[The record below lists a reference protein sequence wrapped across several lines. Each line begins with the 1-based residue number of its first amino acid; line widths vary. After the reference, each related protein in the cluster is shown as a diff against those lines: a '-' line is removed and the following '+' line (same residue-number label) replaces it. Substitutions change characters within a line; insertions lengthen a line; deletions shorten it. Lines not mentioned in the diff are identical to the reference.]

1 MNREAALAEIKNPK
15 TVENVLLAMRFISKT
30 GTVADLPMLMPIAS
44 GANTNPTLKK
54 LAIDAVCAII
64 KESLLT
70 KFSDLTAEMR
80 QKLAAIMQTLDPSI
94 IDEIGKDLF
103 CNDDARRL
111 SALQMLGILKR
122 HHRVEEF
129 LNKLLKDK
137 DPKIKATAIKL
148 MGKMMGSNDQQMVI
162 SLLSDPDARV
172 RANTVEALESLRF
185 QRSVPILLRYRKE
198 PNNRI
203 RGNVLKAL
211 YKLGHTDIEDDLL
224 DMLNSPEPLFK
235 ASGLWVIAQVKFNS
249 GKIVDA
255 SGACLLSNDKVVL
268 RNAKSTLNA
277 LGTARAKGYLH
288 YLGELVH
295 A

>member
-1 MNREAALAEIKNPK
+1 
-15 TVENVLLAMRFISKT
+15 
-30 GTVADLPMLMPIAS
+30 
-44 GANTNPTLKK
+44 
-54 LAIDAVCAII
+54 
-64 KESLLT
+64 
-70 KFSDLTAEMR
+70 MR
-80 QKLAAIMQTLDPSI
+80 QKLAAIMQTLDPRI

-103 CNDDARRL
+103 CSDNARRL

-122 HHRVEEF
+122 HPRVEEF
-129 LNKLLKDK
+129 LTKLLKDK
-137 DPKIKATAIKL
+137 DAKIKATAIKL

-185 QRSVPILLRYRKE
+185 QRSIPILLRYRKE

-224 DMLNSPEPLFK
+224 GMLNDPEPLFK
-235 ASGLWVIAQVKFNS
+235 ASALWVIAQVKFLS
-249 GKIVDA
+249 PKVEDA
-255 SGACLLSNDKVVL
+255 SGACLLSDNKVVL
-268 RNAKSTLNA
+268 RNANLTLNA
-277 LGTARAKGYLH
+277 MGTPRAKGYLN
-288 YLGELVH
+288 YLGDLAEEN

>member
-1 MNREAALAEIKNPK
+1 MNREAALAEIKTPK
-15 TVENVLLAMRFISKT
+15 TIEGVLLAMRFIAKT
-30 GTVADLPMLMPIAS
+30 GTVADVSMLMPIATGNS
-44 GANTNPTLKK
+44 NQVIKK
-54 LAIDAVCAII
+54 LATDAICAII

-80 QKLAAIMQTLDPSI
+80 QKLATIMQTLDPRI

-122 HHRVEEF
+122 HPRAEEF
-129 LNKLLKDK
+129 LTKLLKDK
-137 DPKIKATAIKL
+137 DPKVKATAIKL

-162 SLLSDPDARV
+162 SLLNDPDARV

-224 DMLNSPEPLFK
+224 GMLTNDSEPLFK
-235 ASGLWVIAQVKFNS
+235 ASALWVIAQVKFQS
-249 GKIVDA
+249 AKVEDA
-255 SGACLLSNDKVVL
+255 AGACLLSDNKVVL
-268 RNAKSTLNA
+268 RNAKTTLNA
-277 LGTARAKGYLH
+277 MGTPRARGYLN
-288 YLGELVH
+288 YLGELIQ
-295 A
+295 